1 MEYKEI
7 GAVSLPELGI
17 GTYGF
22 GGGFTRDTS
31 NDGRDIEA
39 LKYAIELGMTHIDTS
54 EMYADGHSEE
64 LIGQAIRDFD
74 RQSLFIATKVFQ
86 SGLTFKGVIEGC
98 RGSLRRL
105 GTDYVDLYLIHW
117 PNKEIPLSETMGA
130 MDELVRQGST
140 RFIGVCNF
148 PIDLL
153 RQAQELSRNPILTD
167 QVEYSLLVRDP
178 EDGLLTYC
186 QKNDIF
192 LTAYRPIGR
201 GRIRAGVNQ
210 VLDDVARKHNRTPIQ
225 AALNYLIGQENVL
238 VIPKS
243 AQRHHLEENL
253 GSIGWRLNQE
263 DIRVLQQS
271 FQTPIA
277 V

>member
-7 GAVSLPELGI
+7 GAVKLSALGI

-22 GGGFTRDTS
+22 GGGLTRDTS
-31 NDGRDIEA
+31 NDRRDIEA
-39 LKYAIELGMTHIDTS
+39 LQYAIELGMTHIDTS

-74 RQSLFIATKVFQ
+74 RHSLFVATKVFQ
-86 SGLTFKGVIEGC
+86 SGLTFNGVIEGC
-98 RGSLRRL
+98 KQSLRRL

-117 PNKEIPLSETMGA
+117 PNLKIPLSETIQA
-130 MDELVRQGST
+130 MDELVRQGSA
-140 RFIGVCNF
+140 RFIGVSNF
-148 PIDLL
+148 SIKLL
-153 RQAQELSRNPILTD
+153 KQAQELSHHPILTD
-167 QVEYSLLVRDP
+167 QVEYSLLVKNP
-178 EDGLLTYC
+178 ESDLLPYC

-210 VLDDVARKHNRTPIQ
+210 VLDDVAKEHNRTAVQ
-225 AALNYLIGQENVL
+225 VALNYLICQENVL
-238 VIPKS
+238 VIPKA

-253 GSIGWRLNQE
+253 GSMGWRLDQE
-263 DIRVLQQS
+263 DIRALQQA
-271 FQTPIA
+271 FQTTIA